1 MGQFVNFV
9 FVITSIF
16 IKIMHKKILLLLVGF
31 LIAFRVIATGYE
43 SSPVPPREGMWLP
56 HLVRTLN
63 IDAMK
68 DLGFKLSAED
78 IYSVN
83 KSCIKD
89 AVVQLGGFCTAEVVS
104 PKGLLFTNH
113 HCAFDAIATH
123 STPENDYLTDG
134 FWAKDQK
141 GEIHTPG
148 LTVKFLQRIED
159 VTKEVLDAGAGVDE
173 EMRDA
178 AMDEKI
184 AEIEAEASNDGA
196 YEVQVKPMFHGNEYL
211 LFVYEIFKDIRLVG
225 APPSSV
231 GKFGG
236 DTDNWMWPRHTGDF
250 SILRVYAG
258 PDNKPAEY
266 NEANV
271 PYTPKHFLPISLK
284 GIQNGDFAMTLGF
297 PGSTDRYLTSDA
309 IEQIYEN
316 SNPQI
321 IKLLGERLRIMKKEM
336 DKDDE
341 VRINMASKYASMA
354 NYHKYCIGQNRGLRQ
369 RGLVEERMAYEE
381 KFTNWVNGDSKRRE
395 KYGEVIDQMARN
407 IETFKPVL
415 KLRNYLNMAGFGPA
429 MVNYGVG
436 YWRLKS
442 AYEKEVGE
450 EAIKTQ
456 LEQLKG
462 GIEEYFGEYYANVDQ
477 KILAATARMMYNDLP
492 KERHPDIFSSKAFSK
507 TKAKGDMDRF
517 DVYAAKV
524 FSTSIL
530 TNKARNE
537 AFLSKPSLKVLQKD
551 LGVAYAA
558 SMVTLYLSKL
568 QLEMAIYNSV
578 NDESMRL
585 YQAGMLEMENNRRFY
600 PDANSTM
607 RLSYGTVIPYDPKDG
622 VSYKIQTYAEGILEK
637 EIPGDEEF
645 DVPSELSK
653 LIRKGDFGRYGEN
666 GKLPICFL
674 TDNDITGGNSG
685 SPVINGNGELI
696 GIAFD
701 GNWESMT
708 SDLVWDDDIVRTIS
722 VDIRY
727 VLFIID
733 KYAGASRLIK
743 ELKLIN

>member
-1 MGQFVNFV
+1 MY
-9 FVITSIF
+9 
-16 IKIMHKKILLLLVGF
+16 KKISLLLVGF
-31 LIAFRVIATGYE
+31 LMAFRVIAAGYE

-56 HLVRTLN
+56 HLIKTLN

-89 AVVQLGGFCTAEVVS
+89 AIVQLGGFCTAEVVS
-104 PKGLLFTNH
+104 SKGLLFTNH
-113 HCAFDAIATH
+113 HCAYDAIATH

-134 FWAKDQK
+134 FWAKNQGD
-141 GEIHTPG
+141 EIHTPG

-159 VTKEVLDAGAGVDE
+159 VTKEVMSGGE
-173 EMRDA
+173 E
-178 AMDEKI
+178 AMAEKI
-184 AEIEAEASNDGA
+184 AEIEEKASNDGA
-196 YEVQVKPMFHGNEYL
+196 YTAQVKPIFNGNEYL
-211 LFVYEIFKDIRLVG
+211 LFVYEIFRDVRLVG

-258 PDNKPAEY
+258 PDNKPADY
-266 NEANV
+266 DEANV

-284 GIQNGDFAMTLGF
+284 GIQNGDFAMTLGY
-297 PGSTDRYLTSDA
+297 PGSTERYLTSDA
-309 IEQIYEN
+309 IKHTYDN
-316 SNPQI
+316 SNPQV
-321 IKLLGERLRIMKKEM
+321 IKLLGERLRIMKEEM

-341 VRINMASKYASMA
+341 VRINMASSYASMA
-354 NYHKYCIGQNRGLRQ
+354 NYYKYCIGQNRGLRQ
-369 RGLVEERMAYEE
+369 RGLVEERQAYEK
-381 KFTNWVNGDSKRRE
+381 KFAEWVNSDSKRRE
-395 KYGEVIDQMARN
+395 KYGDVVDQMAKN
-407 IETFKPVL
+407 YESFKPLLMVS
-415 KLRNYLNMAGFGPA
+415 NYINMAGFGPS

-436 YWRLKS
+436 YWRLKGL
-442 AYEKEVGE
+442 YEKEAGD
-450 EAIKTQ
+450 EAVNGQ
-456 LEQLKG
+456 VERLKG
-462 GIEEYFGEYYANVDQ
+462 SVGDHYAEYYTFVDQ
-477 KILAATARMMYNDLP
+477 KILAATARMIYNDLP
-492 KERHPDIFSSKAFSK
+492 KDLHPEVFSSKAF
-507 TKAKGDMDRF
+507 TKAKAKGNMDRF
-517 DVYAAKV
+517 DAYAAKV

-537 AFLSKPSLKVLQKD
+537 AFLAKPSLKVLEKD

-558 SMVTLYLSKL
+558 SMVELFLGKVRQDL
-568 QLEMAIYNSV
+568 GMFNSV
-578 NDESMRL
+578 DGESMKL
-585 YQAGMLEMENNRRFY
+585 YQAGMLEMEKSRRFY

-622 VSYKIQTYAEGILEK
+622 VSYKTQTYGNGIMEK
-637 EIPGDEEF
+637 YVPGDEEF
-645 DVPSELSK
+645 DVPEGLRS
-653 LIRKGDFGRYGEN
+653 LINKGDYGRYGEN

-708 SDLVWDDDIVRTIS
+708 SDLVWDDKIVRTIS

-733 KYAGASRLIK
+733 KYAGASRLIN
-743 ELKLIN
+743 ELKIAN